1 MNTIVL
7 YYSKTGY
14 TKKYVDW
21 ICQETGA
28 IPMSIT
34 KLDKKR
40 LKEADMIVYGSS
52 IMASNI
58 RKIKTAKKVIL
69 KFQPTRKAFF
79 ATGLTEE
86 TSTKEMDKIRTQNFT
101 DVDLTQSPF
110 FYLRG
115 GFDYQRL
122 NKFEQSMI
130 KMFTKMMESKVDATE
145 EEKKIGQYFSNVQ
158 DYTDKASV
166 IPLINYIQS

>member
-1 MNTIVL
+1 MKTVIL
-7 YYSKTGY
+7 YYSRTGY

-21 ICQETGA
+21 ICNETGS

-34 KLDKKR
+34 KVDKKI
-40 LKEADMIVYGSS
+40 LKDANTIVFGSS

-58 RKIKTAKKVIL
+58 RKMKSAKKLIH
-69 KFQPTRKAFF
+69 KYQPKRVAFF

-86 TSTKEMDKIRTQNFT
+86 TNLFEMDKIKITNFT
-101 DVDLTQSPF
+101 DINLETSPF

-115 GFDYQRL
+115 GFDYNRL

-130 KMFTKMMESKVDATE
+130 KMYTKMVESKEDASE
-145 EEKKIGQYFSNVQ
+145 EEKKIGRFFSNVQ
-158 DYTDKASV
+158 DYTDETMVK
-166 IPLINYIQS
+166 PLIYFIQS